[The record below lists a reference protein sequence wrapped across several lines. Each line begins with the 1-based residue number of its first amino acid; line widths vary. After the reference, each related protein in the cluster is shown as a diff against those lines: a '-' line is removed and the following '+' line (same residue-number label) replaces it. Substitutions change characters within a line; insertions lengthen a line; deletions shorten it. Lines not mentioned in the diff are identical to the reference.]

1 MSDKVRGKDL
11 RHPYRHQLMI
21 SGTAPTAMP
30 PLAKEYYGAER
41 HRFRHGGFDVT
52 VFSDGFLTLPA
63 EVVLPD
69 TVAEDRPEIL
79 KRLGGTAEAAPF
91 QVNIPLIR
99 AGDDLILVDIGSGTN
114 FQASDGTLAAN
125 LKTAGVEPDSVTKV
139 FFTHVHPDHS
149 GATVGPDRKLRY
161 PNADYF
167 VSEAEWLFWMDPDY
181 EAKMPSALHDFARG
195 AQRDL
200 SAVADRLTM
209 VKPGDEIV
217 GGMRVLGTRGHTPG
231 HVSLELEGGDGLVI
245 AGDVVPSNI
254 VFFEHPG
261 WHFGFDTEPDIAL
274 KNRQVFL
281 DRAATEKFKMLGCHW
296 AYPGVGYAERKDG
309 AYRFIAGQE

>member
-1 MSDKVRGKDL
+1 MES
-11 RHPYRHQLMI
+11 
-21 SGTAPTAMP
+21 
-30 PLAKEYYGAER
+30 
-41 HRFRHGGFDVT
+41 HRFQHGAFEIT
-52 VFSDGFLTLPA
+52 VFSDGYLTLPA

-69 TVAEDRPEIL
+69 TVAEDRPDIL
-79 KRLGGTAEAAPF
+79 KRLGGTAESAPF

-99 AGDDLILVDIGSGTN
+99 TGDDLILVDIGSGTN

-125 LKTAGVEPDSVTKV
+125 LTAAGVEPASITKV
-139 FFTHVHPDHS
+139 VFTHAHPDHS
-149 GATVGPDRKLRY
+149 GATVGPDQKLRY

-181 EAKMPSALHDFARG
+181 EANMPSVLHEFARG

-200 SAVADRLTM
+200 AAVADRLTM

-217 GGMRVLGTRGHTPG
+217 GGMRILETRGHTPG
-231 HVSLELEGGDGLVI
+231 HVSLELAGGDGLVI

-254 VFFEHPG
+254 VFFEHPS

-281 DRAATEKFKMLGCHW
+281 DRAATERFRMLGCHW
-296 AYPGVGYAERKDG
+296 AFPGVGYAERKNG
-309 AYRFIAGQE
+309 AYRFIAAGE